1 MHSSLIIAGSLA
13 ADVALET
20 DEAGA
25 SVARFR
31 VIMHSRRK
39 DPATGLWSP
48 VPPTVL
54 SVVCRRRLAHNVAE
68 SLRHRDPVV
77 VGGRLHICETG
88 RRPYLEIDAWAVG
101 PDLTRTRAQLLRG
114 DAAA

>member
-13 ADVALET
+13 SDVALET

-39 DPATGLWSP
+39 DPATGLGSP

-77 VGGRLHICETG
+77 VGGRLRICDTG

-101 PDLTRTRAQLLRG
+101 PDLTRTRAQVLRS
-114 DAAA
+114 DVAA

>member
-13 ADVALET
+13 SDVALQT
-20 DEAGA
+20 DEGGET
-25 SVARFR
+25 VARFR

-39 DPATGLWSP
+39 DPASGLWTT
-48 VPPTVL
+48 VQPTVL
-54 SVVCRRRLAHNVAE
+54 PVVCRRRLAENVAA

-77 VGGRLHICETG
+77 VGGRLRICEAG

-101 PDLTRTRAQLLRG
+101 PDLTRTRAEVLRG
-114 DAAA
+114 DVAA

>member
-13 ADVALET
+13 SDVALET

-77 VGGRLHICETG
+77 VGGRLRICDTG

-101 PDLTRTRAQLLRG
+101 PDLTRTRAQVLRS
-114 DAAA
+114 DVAA